1 MTTGNSRGSLWTQSS
16 LAVVASALIAT
27 AASPALAQTAATAD
41 AEPQAEADPDDNVI
55 IVTARKRAES
65 LQEVPLAVTAISEAE
80 LERSFFQTVSEVEQF
95 TPNVELADNPF
106 GGRQLNA
113 TIRGVGFADVEKSF
127 EPAVGFS
134 IDGVFLGTSGGAS
147 IDAFDIESVEVL
159 RGPQGT
165 LFGRN
170 TVGGVINVTRTKPKE
185 EFGFKGKVRLG
196 NNGREDYLAVVNT
209 GRFGPFA
216 LKGYVFN
223 TNSETYSTNLVT
235 GTPDKLDDNW
245 SYGGALSI
253 EPSADFDA
261 LISVDVFDDN
271 SGQQP
276 TYNLSL
282 GDALFCQLTSI
293 PAGIPGVDPIVAPQS
308 FGAGCIDASF
318 TPAQESDF
326 STHIRPL
333 TNINTTDGFSITSN
347 INWTINDNL
356 TLTSVT
362 GYRESDETLRTD
374 NLGAPAVT
382 LAVAPIQVPIFF
394 AVRTVDQDQFSQE
407 LRLAGSIGDNLE
419 FVTGVFYLDTTYD
432 LVGGPGPG
440 GQGFGT
446 VFILGGPAG
455 EFTAGQDTTAYAVF
469 ADGSLDLTEKLTL
482 SAGVRY
488 SYEEKDFRLAF
499 FQGPAAGTS
508 ATPSA
513 DFDALTGRLILQY
526 QFTDDVM
533 AFGGWSRG
541 FRSGGFNGR
550 AASINVAG
558 PYDSETVDNFEA
570 GLRMEFANGRVRLNP
585 TAFYTQYDDQQV
597 EVSQPSPGGIPETI
611 VQNAA
616 SSTIWGV
623 EVEASARLTDA
634 LDFRLAI
641 GYLNADFDEF
651 LIPDL
656 ANPGGPP
663 IDVSEARQIRRA
675 PDWTVSAGLS
685 YDRPITNNLDMFAGI
700 DWSFQDENAVDLIRD
715 ASGLDRDLIQ
725 PESSLDL
732 AFGIRSTNPNGLN
745 WSISAYA
752 NDVTDNRDGRLASTL
767 DVGVFYFGVGT
778 PTRRYGVEFGIE
790 F

>member
-1 MTTGNSRGSLWTQSS
+1 M
-16 LAVVASALIAT
+16 V
-27 AASPALAQTAATAD
+27 SPAVAQSAPAQASEDTAKRPASN
-41 AEPQAEADPDDNVI
+41 NVI
-55 IVTARKRAES
+55 IVTARKREES
-65 LQEVPLAVTAISEAE
+65 LQEVPLAVTAISETE
-80 LERSFFQTVSEVEQF
+80 LERSFIQTVSEVEQF

-147 IDAFDIESVEVL
+147 IDAFDIQSVEVL

-170 TVGGVINVTRTKPKE
+170 TVGGVINIQRTAPTE

-196 NNGREDYLAVVNT
+196 NNAREDYLAVVNT

-216 LKGYVFN
+216 LKAYVFN
-223 TNSETYSTNLVT
+223 TNSETFSTNLVT
-235 GTPDKLDDNW
+235 GEPDKLDDNW
-245 SYGGALSI
+245 SYGGALSF
-253 EPSADFDA
+253 EPGPDFDA
-261 LISVDVFDDN
+261 VISLDIFDDN

-276 TYNLSL
+276 NYNLSL

-293 PAGIPGVDPIVAPQS
+293 PAGIPGVNPIVAPES

-318 TPAQESDF
+318 TPAQESGF
-326 STHIRPL
+326 STHIQSVP
-333 TNINTTDGFSITSN
+333 TINTTDGYSVTSN
-347 INWTINDNL
+347 INWQISDNL

-362 GYRESDETLRTD
+362 GYRDSSETLRTD
-374 NLGAPAVT
+374 NLGAPQVT
-382 LAVAPIQVPIFF
+382 LAVAPIQVPLFF
-394 AVRTVDQDQFSQE
+394 AVRSVDQDQFSQE
-407 LRLAGSIGDNLE
+407 LRLTGSIGEQLD
-419 FVTGVFYLDTTYD
+419 FVTGVYYLDTSYE

-455 EFTAGQDTTAYAVF
+455 EFTAGQDTTAYAIF
-469 ADGSLDLTEKLTL
+469 ADGSFSLTEQLTV
-482 SAGVRY
+482 SAGIRY

-499 FQGPAAGTS
+499 FQGAAAGTS
-508 ATPSA
+508 TSPSA

-526 QFTDDVM
+526 QASDDIM

-570 GLRMEFANGRVRLNP
+570 GLRMEFADRRVRINP
-585 TAFYTQYDDQQV
+585 TVFYTKYKDQQV
-597 EVSQPSPGGIPETI
+597 EVSQPSAGGIPETI

-616 SSTIWGV
+616 SSNIWGA
-623 EVEASARLTDA
+623 ELEGFAQITDD
-634 LDFRLAI
+634 LDFRVAV
-641 GYLNADFDEF
+641 GYLNADFNEF

-656 ANPGGPP
+656 SNPTGPA
-663 IDVSEARQIRRA
+663 IDVSDERQIRRA
-675 PDWTVSAGLS
+675 PDWTFSAGLS
-685 YDRPITNNLDMFAGI
+685 YDRQLSQNLGFFAGI
-700 DWSFQDENAVDLIRD
+700 DYSFQDENAVDLVRD
-715 ASGLDRDLIQ
+715 TSGLDRDLIQ

-732 AFGIRSTNPNGLN
+732 AIGLRSTKETGLN
-745 WSISAYA
+745 WSLSAYA
-752 NDVTDNRDGRLASTL
+752 NDVTDNRDGRIASAL
-767 DVGVFYFGVGT
+767 DVGVFYFAVGT
-778 PTRRYGVEFGIE
+778 PTKTYGVEFGIE